1 MNQKATSN
9 QPVLTLDADC
19 TIQLVEQYKDIASSI
34 AKHAKI
40 TQSEIHVSLNALTLA
55 LAEAKTDLEI
65 MTMRRRPSKGISLA
79 KIAGII
85 TFRLSR
91 FAPINLTGNALE
103 NDVALKLNDLV
114 ALTLALKAILG
125 IDIQA
130 ISSTHATKELQYTLA
145 RRHMNQETLGLAF
158 ELLSNNA
165 S

>member
-9 QPVLTLDADC
+9 PPALTLDADC
-19 TIQLVEQYKDIASSI
+19 TIQLVEQYKDIASNI
-34 AKHAKI
+34 AKCAKI
-40 TQSEIHVSLNALTLA
+40 AKSEIHISATSLTLA

-65 MTMRRRPSKGISLA
+65 MAMRRRPNKGISLA

-91 FAPINLTGNALE
+91 FAPINLTGGALE

-125 IDIQA
+125 IDIKPN
-130 ISSTHATKELQYTLA
+130 ILCY
-145 RRHMNQETLGLAF
+145 
-158 ELLSNNA
+158 
-165 S
+165 